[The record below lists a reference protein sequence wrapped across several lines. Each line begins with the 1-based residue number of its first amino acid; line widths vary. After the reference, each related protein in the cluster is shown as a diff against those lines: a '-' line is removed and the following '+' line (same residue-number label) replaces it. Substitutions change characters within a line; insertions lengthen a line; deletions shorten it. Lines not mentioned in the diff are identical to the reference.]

1 MHKPIGNGVRTKL
14 FIFDDSILIYLSHS
28 FMRMYVHGCVGGS
41 EQKSAGYGNDVWE
54 DEDDSF
60 GARRRSSS
68 TTRTSR
74 RVSGSNMSSM
84 RRWLSQNTD
93 VDVQDQEDVLN
104 DDPIM
109 SDDEGAEQEHGRLS
123 TSTTTTPLAHHRS
136 TTTMSN
142 SKSKKG
148 SIYDDDDGLDDLEAF
163 GSSSLWERS
172 GATGI

>member
-1 MHKPIGNGVRTKL
+1 MGYVLSFYSPIT
-14 FIFDDSILIYLSHS
+14 IFYIYRS
-28 FMRMYVHGCVGGS
+28 FMRMYFHGCVGGS

-54 DEDDSF
+54 DEDDNF
-60 GARRRSSS
+60 EGTRRRSSS

-109 SDDEGAEQEHGRLS
+109 SDDERAEQEHGRLS

-136 TTTMSN
+136 TTTTSN